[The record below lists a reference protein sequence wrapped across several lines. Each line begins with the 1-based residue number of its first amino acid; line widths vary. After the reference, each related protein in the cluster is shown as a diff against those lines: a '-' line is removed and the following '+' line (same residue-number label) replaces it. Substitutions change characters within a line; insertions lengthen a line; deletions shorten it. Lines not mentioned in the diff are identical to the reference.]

1 MAVGATAVA
10 ARLDTPV
17 QSGPKDAAPII
28 AGPVIIAEDEVFGAK
43 GLPPFA
49 LVLERPAPEDLAALP
64 TSRRLTALRARAAGG
79 DPTIL
84 VQLGAAEQAAG
95 SQTAALRAY
104 ERALAA
110 RPDDVAA
117 QIGVAFTNASAGGI
131 AAGEAALLM
140 QRLAEERPSNQ
151 LVAFNRGWLAA
162 YRRDATTALLA
173 WRQALEI
180 DPSTSLGSTARG
192 LIERVRGTP

>member
-49 LVLERPAPEDLAALP
+49 LVLERPAPADLVALP
-64 TSRRLTALRARAAGG
+64 TSRRLTALRARSGD

-117 QIGVAFTNASAGGI
+117 QIGVAFTKASAGGT

>member
-49 LVLERPAPEDLAALP
+49 LVLERPAPEDLATLP
-64 TSRRLTALRARAAGG
+64 TSRRLTALRARSGD

-117 QIGVAFTNASAGGI
+117 QIGVAFTKASAGGT